1 MYRNKK
7 SGLLGIIITIVV
19 LILIVIFSNKEANT
33 SFFENVANKLVMP
46 IQNGLTY
53 VKNKVSGNSSF
64 FTDISNLKTENKEL
78 QEKNSKLEQSL
89 RELENIKTENETLKE
104 YLGLTE
110 KYGEY
115 KTIPGYVI
123 NKEINNYSKTLII
136 NIGKQDGIEE
146 NMTVIADEGLVGH
159 VISVT
164 DNTAKIRTIVDT
176 SSSISCLMSSS
187 KDSIVCKGTLDS
199 NTEIKA
205 MYIPTDANLVQGDSV
220 DTSGLGGIYPK
231 GIHVGTIKKIVT
243 TKNMTD
249 RYALVETAV
258 DFNKLNTVLVVKN
271 NYRGENIEKSTYKFS
286 INTNRLCNIFSPSKF
301 F

>member
-33 SFFENVANKLVMP
+33 SFFENFANKLVMP

-231 GIHVGTIKKIVT
+231 GIHVGIIKKIVT

-271 NYRGENIEKSTYKFS
+271 N
-286 INTNRLCNIFSPSKF
+286 
-301 F
+301 

>member
-7 SGLLGIIITIVV
+7 GGLLGIVITIVV
-19 LILIVIFSNKEANT
+19 LILIVIFSNREANT

-53 VKNKVSGNSSF
+53 LKNRVSGNSTF
-64 FTDISNLKTENKEL
+64 FTDISNLKSENQDLK
-78 QEKNSKLEQSL
+78 EKNSQLEQSL

-115 KTIPGYVI
+115 KTVPGYVI
-123 NKEINNYSKTLII
+123 DKEISNYSKTIII
-136 NIGKQDGIEE
+136 NIGKNDGIEV

-159 VISVT
+159 VVSVT
-164 DNTAKIRTIVDT
+164 DNTAKVQTIVDT
-176 SSSISCLMSSS
+176 SSSISCLMSTN
-187 KDSIVCKGTLDS
+187 KDSIICKGTLSS
-199 NTEIKA
+199 NSELKA

-231 GIHVGTIKKIVT
+231 GIHVGSIKKIVS
-243 TKNMTD
+243 TKNITD

-258 DFNKLNTVLVVKN
+258 DFDKLNTVLVVKN
-271 NYRGENIEKSTYKFS
+271 N
-286 INTNRLCNIFSPSKF
+286 
-301 F
+301 